1 MLVLISKSALRYIL
15 LGATLLVFLFV
26 FLASCK
32 SAKNKNRSF
41 DRVNG
46 VKEDKEYN
54 FRQNFT
60 TRYNILYNS
69 NLMLDEERE
78 NIFHSAKK
86 NYQVR
91 QTVFDEPQGDGEAH
105 KLMDSLIQKAY
116 KIVNNKQESK
126 YVNEAYLLIGKAN
139 YYKGAYH
146 TSIEF
151 FNHLLRSAVE
161 EQKEY
166 LPLAYAWKSRAL
178 LQIGKNEAA
187 KLAVDSSFVTLDEEK
202 STRAFVN
209 AAAANYQ
216 VRIGEELAAIPYLE
230 YALESSASLIDKRR
244 WTFLLAQLYMDN
256 GKKEKAYLYFEKI
269 SKSNVPFDMAF
280 EASLQAAFL
289 EGDKGGNVEERIKPL
304 KKMLKEGKNDGYQ
317 DQILYQIGDI
327 YYESGDTKEA
337 LAYFERSLVQPKRN
351 EYQSTETYLRLA
363 EHYFNNQYYFKAQNY
378 FDSVAMVL
386 PADYTDVNKVRRK
399 LGYMDEITQ
408 LYQEV
413 SWQDTLLQLAALS
426 DTAREAVLEVY
437 AQDQL
442 QLKKKEIEKQ
452 EKLAKKTKK
461 KSTGMSVTN
470 TAYAAYGQ
478 GQSMDFSGATDRA
491 FYFNNPDELLVGQS
505 AFKRK
510 WGNRQLKDN
519 WRYDSDNSGNLPVKQ
534 AVVVALDSVG
544 DKQELDEELFVAT
557 AKARYTKEVP
567 TSQEAFEAS
576 HKIVHDKLIV
586 IGNIYRDYTQ
596 DNRDA
601 IKVYE
606 EFLRRYPNTEAA
618 AEIYYSLYRMYDGI
632 DKVKSQDYLNR
643 LVTLFP
649 NSVHAKVAKDPSYM
663 DKIKR
668 DKNILDRVFE
678 KLFTLYAS
686 GDHAAVIREAD
697 IDLKERFENT
707 ALVAQVEYLRAL
719 AVGRVGRVEDFTA
732 ALQSITERYPSD
744 SLVVPLAK
752 ENLAFIEE
760 NPQYFIN
767 RVNALQDMDKS
778 RIAFLDEPDMTAWPG
793 LGIYGDYR
801 TGTAIVREIPK
812 IKEEPKKEVVA
823 KVEEK
828 VKEEPK
834 KEAVVVKVEEKV
846 KEEPKKEVV
855 VAKVEEKVKEEPKKE
870 VVVAKVEEKVKEEP
884 KKEVA
889 VAKIEEKVKEEEKKE
904 VSLVDVKGTD
914 KLAANGKVNTDVT
927 IVGKDVKLLDS
938 KIDFGPNDYRDKKLF
953 PDTAEYYFTINILD
967 PKVNMAPSRYGLG
980 QFNRTRYSNLSINH
994 QLAVINGENQLIF
1007 VGPFKT
1013 FEEVKLYESRL
1024 LPLMPEIMKV
1034 PGEIYN
1040 TFVITKQSIPA
1051 LTDGVEIKKYHQ
1063 NYIEQ

>member
-1 MLVLISKSALRYIL
+1 MLFLISKSALRYVL
-15 LGATLLVFLFV
+15 LGTVLLALFFV
-26 FLASCK
+26 FFSSCK
-32 SAKNKNRSF
+32 SAKNKNKAF
-41 DRVNG
+41 DKANG
-46 VKEDKEYN
+46 AIEEKEYN

-60 TRYNILYNS
+60 TKYNILYNS
-69 NLMLDEERE
+69 TLMLDDERE
-78 NIFHSAKK
+78 SIFHGAKK
-86 NYQVR
+86 NYQIR
-91 QTVFDEPQGDGEAH
+91 QTVFDEPQGEGEAH

-116 KIVNNKQESK
+116 KIVNKKQESK

-178 LQIGKNEAA
+178 LQIGKNDAA
-187 KLAVDSSFVTLDEEK
+187 KLAVDSSFVTLDEGK
-202 STRAFVN
+202 RTRAFVN
-209 AAAANYQ
+209 AAAANYH
-216 VRIGEELAAIPYLE
+216 VRVGEELAAIPYLE
-230 YALESSASLIDKRR
+230 YALESTASLIDKRR

-256 GKKEKAYLYFEKI
+256 GEKEKAYLYFDKI

-289 EGDKGGNVEERIKPL
+289 EGGKGGSVEERVKPL

-327 YYESGDTKEA
+327 YYESGETKEA

-363 EHYFNNQYYFKAQNY
+363 EHYFSNQYYFKAQNY

-413 SWQDTLLQLAALS
+413 SWQDTLLQLAALN
-426 DTAREAVLEVY
+426 DTSRESVLDVY

-442 QLKKKEIEKQ
+442 KIKKKEVEEQ

-461 KSTGMSVTN
+461 KSPGVSVTN
-470 TAYAAYGQ
+470 AAYAAYGQ
-478 GQSMDFSGATDRA
+478 GQSMDVSGATDRA
-491 FYFNNPDELLVGQS
+491 FYFNNPDELLVGQN
-505 AFKRK
+505 AFKRR

-519 WRYDSDNSGNLPVKQ
+519 WRYDSDNSGNLSVKQ
-534 AVVVALDSVG
+534 TALAVQDTAIE
-544 DKQELDEELFVAT
+544 KKALDEELFIAT
-557 AKARYTKEVP
+557 AKARYIKEVP
-567 TSQEAFEAS
+567 TNQEAFEAS

-632 DKVKSQDYLNR
+632 DKVKSQDYFNR

-649 NSVHAKVAKDPSYM
+649 NSLHAKVAKDPSYM

-719 AVGRVGRVEDFTA
+719 AIGRVGRVEDFTA

-752 ENLAFIEE
+752 ENLAFIDA
-760 NPQYFIN
+760 NPQYFVN
-767 RVNALQDMDKS
+767 RVNALQDINKS
-778 RIAFLDEPDMTAWPG
+778 RVAFVDEPHMTAWPS

-812 IKEEPKKEVVA
+812 PTEQPKKEVVVA
-823 KVEEK
+823 KVKEK

-834 KEAVVVKVEEKV
+834 K
-846 KEEPKKEVV
+846 EPKKEVV

-870 VVVAKVEEKVKEEP
+870 VVVTKVEEIVKEEP
-884 KKEVA
+884 KKEVV
-889 VAKIEEKVKEEEKKE
+889 VAKMEEKVKEEKKQE
-904 VSLVDVKGTD
+904 VSLVDIKGTD
-914 KLAANGKVNTDVT
+914 RLATNGKVNTDVN
-927 IVGKDVKLLDS
+927 IVGKDLKLLDS
-938 KIDFGPNDYRDKKLF
+938 KIDFGPNDYRDKELF
-953 PDTAEYYFTINILD
+953 PDTAEYYFTINVLD

-980 QFNRTRYSNLSINH
+980 QFNRTRYGNSSINH

-1007 VGPFKT
+1007 IGPFKT

-1024 LPLMPEIMKV
+1024 LPLMPEIMKI

-1040 TFVITKQSIPA
+1040 TFVITKQSIPS

>member
-1 MLVLISKSALRYIL
+1 
-15 LGATLLVFLFV
+15 
-26 FLASCK
+26 
-32 SAKNKNRSF
+32 
-41 DRVNG
+41 
-46 VKEDKEYN
+46 
-54 FRQNFT
+54 
-60 TRYNILYNS
+60 
-69 NLMLDEERE
+69 MLDNERE
-78 NIFHSAKK
+78 SIFHGAKK

-91 QTVFDEPQGDGEAH
+91 QSVFDEPQGDGDAH

-116 KIVNNKQESK
+116 KVVNNKQESK

-151 FNHLLRSAVE
+151 FNHLLRSASE
-161 EQKEY
+161 EQKQY

-178 LQIGKNEAA
+178 LQIGKFEEA

-202 STRAFVN
+202 KTRTFVN
-209 AAAANYQ
+209 AAAANYH
-216 VRIGEELAAIPYLE
+216 VRVGEELTAIPYLE
-230 YALESSASLIDKRR
+230 YALESNSNILDKRR
-244 WTFLLAQLYMDN
+244 WTFLLGQLYMDN
-256 GKKEKAYLYFEKI
+256 GEKEKAYVYFNKI

-289 EGDKGGNVEERIKPL
+289 EGDKGQGLVDRVKPL
-304 KKMLKEGKNDGYQ
+304 KRMLKEGKNDGYQ

-327 YYESGDTKEA
+327 YYESGEQKEA
-337 LAYFERSLVQPKRN
+337 LDYFKRSLLQPKRN

-363 EHYFNNQYYFKAQNY
+363 EHYFDHQNYFEAQNY

-408 LYQEV
+408 LYQEI
-413 SWQDTLLQLAALS
+413 SWQDTLLQLAALN
-426 DTAREAVLEVY
+426 DTAREATLQAY
-437 AQDQL
+437 AQEQL
-442 QLKKKEIEKQ
+442 LFKKKEIEEQ

-461 KSTGMSVTN
+461 KSAASAATN
-470 TAYAAYGQ
+470 TAYAMYGQ
-478 GQSMDFSGATDRA
+478 NQSMDVSNATDRT
-491 FYFNNPDELLVGQS
+491 FYFSNPDELLVGQN
-505 AFKRK
+505 AFKRR
-510 WGNRQLKDN
+510 WGNRPLKDN
-519 WRYDSDNSGNLPVKQ
+519 WRYEGDNSARLPTKETSVI
-534 AVVVALDSVG
+534 ADTAEVVE
-544 DKQELDEELFVAT
+544 KRELDEERFVAD
-557 AKARYTKEVP
+557 AKQRYKKEIP
-567 TSQEAFEAS
+567 ANQEAFEAS
-576 HKIVHDKLIV
+576 HKIVHDRLIV

-596 DNRDA
+596 DNKDA

-632 DKVKSQDYLNR
+632 DKGKSQEYFNR

-649 NSVHAKVAKDPSYM
+649 NSLHAKVAQDPSYM

-678 KLFTLYAS
+678 KLFTLYAN

-719 AVGRVGRVEDFTA
+719 AIGRIGRVEDFTI
-732 ALQSITERYPSD
+732 ALEQITERYPMD

-752 ENLAFIEE
+752 ENLAFIGE
-760 NPQYFIN
+760 NPQYFVH
-767 RVNALQDMDKS
+767 RVNALQDIDKS
-778 RIAFLDEPDMTAWPG
+778 RIAFVDEPDMTAWPS

-801 TGTAIVREIPK
+801 TGTAIVKEIPK
-812 IKEEPKKEVVA
+812 VKEEPKPKKGAVVA

-834 KEAVVVKVEEKV
+834 PKKEAVVAKVEEKV

-884 KKEVA
+884 EKEVV
-889 VAKIEEKVKEEEKKE
+889 VAKVEEKVKEEAKQE
-904 VSLVDVKGTD
+904 VSLMDVKGVD
-914 KLAANGKVNTDVT
+914 KLTANGKVNTDVS
-927 IVGKDVKLLDS
+927 IVGKDLKLLES

-953 PDTAEYYFTINILD
+953 PDTAEYYFTINVLD
-967 PKVNMAPSRYGLG
+967 PKVNLAPSRYGIG
-980 QFNRTRYSNLSINH
+980 QFNRTRYHNVSLNH
-994 QLAVINGENQLIF
+994 QVAAINGENQLIF
-1007 VGPFKT
+1007 IGPFKT

-1024 LPLMPEIMKV
+1024 LPLMPEIMKI